1 MDPDVIDRQTSDA
14 CGQTLS
20 GVGVVV
26 IGRNEGERLT
36 RCFATLPSTVGI
48 VVYVDSGSTD
58 SSVVKARTRGV
69 SVVELDM
76 RTPFTAAR
84 ARNAGFECAIQSN
97 PRLRYIQF
105 VDGDCELQALWV
117 EKASSFLESRPDIAV
132 VSGRLREKYP
142 DASVYNMLCDVE
154 WSAPAGEAKMCG
166 GIAMMRVDVVQ
177 QVNGFNAA
185 LICGEEPELCS
196 RMRTRGWRI
205 WRLADDMGWHDANMT
220 RFSQWWVRTVRS
232 GYSDAQ
238 AVVIDGAPPERRGVR
253 ASRRT
258 WFWGAG
264 VPVATVLLAA
274 WWSPSALWILLV
286 YPMQIVRLALRG
298 QRSARENWLHSLF
311 LVLGKFPEMQG
322 QLKFLRQR
330 LSGKQSQLIEHK

>member
-1 MDPDVIDRQTSDA
+1 MDPYVIDRQTPDA
-14 CGQTLS
+14 CGQTLI

-36 RCFATLPSTVGI
+36 RCFATLPSTVGL

-58 SSVVKARTRGV
+58 GSVVNARARGV

-97 PRLRYIQF
+97 PGLRYIQF

-142 DASVYNMLCDVE
+142 DASVYNMLCDIE
-154 WSAPAGEAKMCG
+154 WSAPAGEARMCG
-166 GIAMMRVDVVQ
+166 GIAMMRVDVMK

-220 RFSQWWVRTVRS
+220 RFSQWWVRSVRS
-232 GYSDAQ
+232 GYSDVQ
-238 AVVIDGAPPERRGVR
+238 AVVVDGAPPERRGMR
-253 ASRRT
+253 ASLRA
-258 WFWGAG
+258 WFWGAW
-264 VPVATVLLAA
+264 VPLACVILAVFWKPAGLFLLLA
-274 WWSPSALWILLV
+274 
-286 YPMQIVRLALRG
+286 YPLQIVRLALRG
-298 QRSARENWLHSLF
+298 RRTPRENWLHATF
-311 LVLGKFPEMQG
+311 LMLGKFPEVQG
-322 QLKFLRQR
+322 QVKYLLQH
-330 LSGKQSQLIEHK
+330 LIGQQSQLIEHK